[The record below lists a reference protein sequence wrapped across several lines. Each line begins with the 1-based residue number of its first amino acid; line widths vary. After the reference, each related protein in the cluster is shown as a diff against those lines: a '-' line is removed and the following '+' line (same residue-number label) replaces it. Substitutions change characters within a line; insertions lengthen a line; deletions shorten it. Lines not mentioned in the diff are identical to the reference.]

1 MSLLCKGICGMAL
14 IIPWRVPE
22 MGVVS
27 RPVLEV
33 VEGTVVVWN
42 RIWMSVVT
50 EPPIKTGVDFMKL
63 RKGKGVPAFESADSI
78 RFRNVGDF
86 FFV

>member
-1 MSLLCKGICGMAL
+1 MGI
-14 IIPWRVPE
+14 
-22 MGVVS
+22 VS

-33 VEGTVVVWN
+33 MERTVVVWN
-42 RIWMSVVT
+42 RIWMSMVT

-63 RKGKGVPAFESADSI
+63 RKGKGVSAFESADSI
-78 RFRNVGDF
+78 HFRNVGGL

>member
-1 MSLLCKGICGMAL
+1 MSLLCKGIRGMAL
-14 IIPWRVPE
+14 TIPWRVPE
-22 MGVVS
+22 MGIVS

-33 VEGTVVVWN
+33 MEGTVVVWN
-42 RIWMSVVT
+42 RIWMSVVA
-50 EPPIKTGVDFMKL
+50 EPPIKTGVDFTKL
-63 RKGKGVPAFESADSI
+63 RKGKGVSAFESADSI